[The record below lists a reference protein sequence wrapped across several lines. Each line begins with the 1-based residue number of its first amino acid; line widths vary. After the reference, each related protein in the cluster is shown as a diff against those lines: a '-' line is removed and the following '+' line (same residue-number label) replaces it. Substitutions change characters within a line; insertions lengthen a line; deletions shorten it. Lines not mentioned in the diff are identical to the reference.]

1 MLHLAVIRGVEGK
14 VKTLIDFGSRNLNKT
29 RMFDWVN
36 GRTSA
41 EKWTPLHYACFSGN
55 MEAIY
60 NLIDNQADIFAV
72 NKSKLNMLHVAAQ
85 GDSAA
90 PI

>member
-1 MLHLAVIRGVEGK
+1 
-14 VKTLIDFGSRNLNKT
+14 
-29 RMFDWVN
+29 
-36 GRTSA
+36 
-41 EKWTPLHYACFSGN
+41 

-60 NLIDNQADIFAV
+60 QLIDNQADIYAV

-90 PI
+90 PIQFFKILGLNLNLTDEMGCTPLHWAVFSNSEIAFTYLLAFSEIDVNARD